1 MNKSETSQTIERP
14 PVIVIM
20 GHIDHGKS
28 TLLDYV
34 RKSNIVAGEAG
45 GITQHTGSY
54 EVIHETP
61 KGEKKKIT
69 FIDTPGHA
77 AFSEMRVR
85 GAIAADIAILII
97 SAEEGV
103 KAQTLEA
110 LKAIMEAKIPYI
122 VAITKIDK
130 PNANVDR
137 VRQDLATNDVYVEGY
152 GGTIPCVPI
161 SSKSGEGIPELL
173 DMILLVAELGEF
185 KADPTLPASG
195 VVLEASLDAKRG
207 ASATLL
213 IREGTLHQ
221 GDFLAIGN
229 EATPV
234 RSMQDFN
241 GARIESATVC
251 APVQIMG
258 FKTPPKAG
266 AVFMAAKSK
275 KEAEAYAETQA
286 KVAATARLSAT
297 GGESGVVLPIILKAD
312 FLGTLEAIE
321 GELKKLTTPEVTIK
335 LVHTGIGNVSE
346 ADMKVAESSEHP
358 IIIGFNVKVDNSAQG
373 IAEKIGVQPRL
384 FSIIYEITDMLK
396 EEIAKLTP
404 KVVVEQAVGK
414 VKILKTFGGTKDK
427 QIVGGAVTEG
437 MIIDGKQV
445 KVIRQNTEVARGLI
459 VGLQQQK
466 IKVKEVPAD
475 TQFGAMIE
483 CKLEIAPGDILE
495 VFDIIENS

>member
-1 MNKSETSQTIERP
+1 MSKQEPAELIERP

-54 EVIHETP
+54 EVIHETQ
-61 KGEKKKIT
+61 KGDKKKIT

-85 GAIAADIAILII
+85 GAIAADIAILIV

-110 LKAIMEAKIPYI
+110 LSAITEAKIPYI

-130 PNANVDR
+130 TNANVDR
-137 VRQDLATNDVYVEGY
+137 VRQDLATNNIYLEGY
-152 GGTIPCVPI
+152 GGEIPCVAV
-161 SSKSGEGIPELL
+161 SSKTGVGIPELL
-173 DMILLVAELGEF
+173 DMILLVSELGEF
-185 KADPTLPASG
+185 TANPTLPASG
-195 VVLEASLDAKRG
+195 VVLESSLDSKRG

-221 GDFLAIGN
+221 GDFLVIGK
-229 EATPV
+229 EVTPV
-234 RSMQDFN
+234 RSLQDFD
-241 GARIESATVC
+241 GTRIDAATVC

-266 AVFMAAKSK
+266 AMFMSAKTK
-275 KEAEAYAETQA
+275 KEAEQLAESQNKA
-286 KVAATARLSAT
+286 IATERLSAT
-297 GGESGVVLPIILKAD
+297 GADPGVVLPIILKAD
-312 FLGTLEAIE
+312 FIGTLEAIE
-321 GELKKLTTPEVTIK
+321 GEIKKLSTPEVSIK
-335 LVHTGIGNVSE
+335 IVQTGIGTINE
-346 ADMKVAESSEHP
+346 ADMKVAESSEKP
-358 IIIGFNVKVDNSAQG
+358 LIIGFNVKIDNSAQNVSD
-373 IAEKIGVQPRL
+373 KIGIQPQL
-384 FSIIYEITDMLK
+384 FSVIYEITDMVK
-396 EEIAKLTP
+396 AEIAKLTP
-404 KVVVEQAVGK
+404 KVTIETVIGK
-414 VKILKTFGGTKDK
+414 VKILKTFGRTKDK

-437 MIIDGKQV
+437 IISVGKEV
-445 KVIRQNTEVARGLI
+445 KVIRQNTEVARGL
-459 VGLQQQK
+459 VSDLQQQK

-475 TQFGAMIE
+475 TQFGAMVE
-483 CKLEIAPGDILE
+483 CKLEIAPGDYLE
-495 VFDIIENS
+495 VFDTVTQ

>member
-1 MNKSETSQTIERP
+1 MNNITSHTIERP
-14 PVIVIM
+14 PVVVIM

-28 TLLDYV
+28 TLLDYI

-85 GAIAADIAILII
+85 GATAADIAILIV

-103 KAQTLEA
+103 KAQTLEV
-110 LKAIMEAKIPYI
+110 LCAITEAKIPYI
-122 VAITKIDK
+122 VALTKIDK
-130 PNANVDR
+130 PNANTDR
-137 VRQDLATNDVYVEGY
+137 VRQDLATNNVYVEGY
-152 GGTIPCVPI
+152 GGQIPCVAV
-161 SSKSGEGIPELL
+161 SSKTGEGIPELL
-173 DMILLVAELGEF
+173 DMILLVAELGEY
-185 KADPTLPASG
+185 KADPSLSATG

-221 GDFLAIGN
+221 GNFIAIGN
-229 EATPV
+229 EVTPV
-234 RSMQDFN
+234 RSMQNFD
-241 GARIESATVC
+241 GAKIETATVC

-266 AVFMAAKSK
+266 ATFTSAQSK
-275 KEAEAYAETQA
+275 KEAEKCAELQA
-286 KVAATARLSAT
+286 RAVATSRLAAPGT
-297 GGESGVVLPIILKAD
+297 ENGVVLPIIIKAD

-335 LVHTGIGNVSE
+335 LVQAGIGNINE

-358 IIIGFNVKVDNSAQG
+358 LIVGFNVKVDTSALS
-373 IAEKIGVQPRL
+373 IAEKIGIEPRL
-384 FSIIYEITDMLK
+384 FSVIYEITDMVQT
-396 EEIAKLTP
+396 EIRKLTP
-404 KVVVEQAVGK
+404 KVLIEQVYGK
-414 VKILKTFGGTKDK
+414 VKILKTFGRTKTC

-437 MIIDGKQV
+437 TIVDGKQI
-445 KVIRQNTEVARGLI
+445 KVIRQATEVARGCI

-475 TQFGAMIE
+475 TQFGAMVE
-483 CKLEIAPGDILE
+483 CKLEIAPGDVLE
-495 VFDIIENS
+495 VFDAVEQ